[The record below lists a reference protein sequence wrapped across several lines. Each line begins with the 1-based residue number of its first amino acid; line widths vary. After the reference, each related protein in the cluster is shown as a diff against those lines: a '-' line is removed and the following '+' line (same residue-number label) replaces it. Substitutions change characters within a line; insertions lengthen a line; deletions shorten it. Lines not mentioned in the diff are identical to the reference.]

1 MSTLLKKLSVKAIVG
16 AIVAPPVGEMKELA
30 VIIGFARDSEI
41 KNTSFGDSTGFM
53 GDFKGINVET
63 GEEFRAGKL
72 YLPDVAENLLANA
85 LASTDGMVEFG
96 FKVSIIG
103 VKGRNE
109 GETGKYEYR
118 CEPLMKAAENDPLD
132 ALESRIKQGA
142 LPAPES
148 ASKESASASKE
159 LTRAAK
165 LTRAEKK
172 GGK

>member
-1 MSTLLKKLSVKAIVG
+1 MATLLKKLSVKSICG
-16 AIVAPPVGEMKELA
+16 AIVAPPVGELRELA
-30 VIIGFARDSEI
+30 VIIGFARDSE
-41 KNTSFGDSTGFM
+41 KKETSFGESIGFA

-96 FKVSIIG
+96 FKISVIG
-103 VKGRNE
+103 VEGRNK

-118 CEPLMKAAENDPLD
+118 CEPLMEAAENDPLNL
-132 ALESRIKQGA
+132 LESRVKQGT
-142 LPAPES
+142 LPAPATDKPK
-148 ASKESASASKE
+148 ASGK
-159 LTRAAK
+159 AK
-165 LTRAEKK
+165 KA